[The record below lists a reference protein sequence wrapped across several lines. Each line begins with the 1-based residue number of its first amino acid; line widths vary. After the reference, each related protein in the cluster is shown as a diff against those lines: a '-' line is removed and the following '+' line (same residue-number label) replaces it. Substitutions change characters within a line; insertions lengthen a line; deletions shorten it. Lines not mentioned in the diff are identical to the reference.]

1 MILNKAQQT
10 ELRSLF
16 SETVRSWSSIKQL
29 QDTTDKLNQKYELAA
44 TEGFDL
50 TDESL
55 TADVESVNELVASI
69 KAEADT
75 LVPVELDLAVF
86 KAIEEAPAEESS
98 EEESSE

>member
-1 MILNKAQQT
+1 MILNKAQKS

-29 QDTTDKLNQKYELAA
+29 QDTTDKLNRKYELAPA
-44 TEGFDL
+44 EGFDL

-55 TADVESVNELVASI
+55 AADIESVNKLVAAI

-75 LVPVELDLAVF
+75 LVPVELDLAAF
-86 KAIEEAPAEESS
+86 KAIEEAAAAPAAEGE
-98 EEESSE
+98 

>member
-1 MILNKAQQT
+1 MILNKAQKS

-29 QDTTDKLNQKYELAA
+29 QDTTGKLNQKYELATA
-44 TEGFDL
+44 EGFDL
-50 TDESL
+50 TEEGL

-75 LVPVELDLAVF
+75 LVPVELDLAAF
-86 KAIEEAPAEESS
+86 KAIEEPAAEEAPAEES
-98 EEESSE
+98 E